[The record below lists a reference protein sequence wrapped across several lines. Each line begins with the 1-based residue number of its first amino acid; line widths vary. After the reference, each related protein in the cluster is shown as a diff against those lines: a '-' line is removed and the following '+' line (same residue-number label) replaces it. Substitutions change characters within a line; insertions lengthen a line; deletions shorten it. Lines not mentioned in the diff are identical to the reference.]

1 MRHVLSIRISDE
13 SKQDPQSQ
21 IDSATEW
28 LLKNKNKSFDCVVED
43 RGSGYTIK
51 LEDTDLYEWIVSEGK
66 RGDIIYVNDASRLGR
81 NELRL
86 WSIYELCT
94 ENKIA
99 IWSISDNANLLAD
112 RDLFNM
118 RSWMSRLEYDKI
130 SFRSRNGHRTR
141 TSRGG
146 GLGFGY
152 EDNKIKPDEFRILW
166 LIHYLHLAGVSYQ
179 RIADHLNLAGLKTR
193 NKVQFSKQWVYKLCK
208 QKKMEF
214 FENKTPAE
222 SLTLM
227 QNMMTGIEY
236 YDIGSFPQ
244 WGELASPIRNKVNR
258 HGLLVA
264 LDKFEQKKCRCC
276 R

>member
-1 MRHVLSIRISDE
+1 MRNILSIRISDE

-21 IDSATEW
+21 IDSANEW
-28 LLKNKNKSFDCVVED
+28 LLNNKGESFHSIIED
-43 RGSGYTIK
+43 HGSGYTIK

-66 RGDIIYVNDASRLGR
+66 RGDIIYVGDASRLGR

-86 WSIYELCT
+86 WGIYELCT

-118 RSWMSRLEYDKI
+118 RAWISRLEHDKI
-130 SFRSRNGHRTR
+130 AFRSRNGHRTR
-141 TSRGG
+141 TNRGG

-166 LIHYLHLAGVSYQ
+166 LIHYMHLAGVSYQ
-179 RIADHLNLAGLKTR
+179 KIANHLELGGLKTR
-193 NKVQFSKQWVYKLCK
+193 ENRPFSKQWVYNLCK

-214 FENKTPAE
+214 FDNKTPAE
-222 SLTLM
+222 SLTVL
-227 QNMMTGIEY
+227 QNMMTAIEY
-236 YDIGSFPQ
+236 YDMGIFPHWGSK
-244 WGELASPIRNKVNR
+244 ASSIRSKKDR
-258 HGLLVA
+258 HGLLLA
-264 LDKFEQKKCRCC
+264 LDKFQGKKCRCC
-276 R
+276 Q